1 METQDTSA
9 CAAPKQNQREW
20 SRLNLLYQAYCNP
33 ESNDYRKI
41 SPNEKKQNSSNFH
54 STPTRREYFTVKYSK
69 KTATFE
75 NIVTADVYGKC

>member
-1 METQDTSA
+1 
-9 CAAPKQNQREW
+9 
-20 SRLNLLYQAYCNP
+20 
-33 ESNDYRKI
+33 I